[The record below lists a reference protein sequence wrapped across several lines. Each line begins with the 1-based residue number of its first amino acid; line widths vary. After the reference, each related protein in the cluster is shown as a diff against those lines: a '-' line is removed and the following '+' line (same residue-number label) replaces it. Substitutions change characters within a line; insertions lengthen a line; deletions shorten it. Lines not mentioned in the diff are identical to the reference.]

1 MMLRVFIFL
10 LATIVSAMADG
21 YRGHIGY
28 GSNGYS
34 TGLIMPP
41 IYDWNSKIDVLYF
54 KLSFFEY

>member
-41 IYDWNSKIDVLYF
+41 WLTEGKIDNFTSNYLF
-54 KLSFFEY
+54 SNN